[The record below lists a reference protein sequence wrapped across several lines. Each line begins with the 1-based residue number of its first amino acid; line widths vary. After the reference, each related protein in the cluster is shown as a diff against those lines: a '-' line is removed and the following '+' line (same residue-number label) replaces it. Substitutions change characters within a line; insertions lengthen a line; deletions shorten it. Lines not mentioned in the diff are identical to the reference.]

1 LATLLDAVNAV
12 GSRAK
17 FLDTGGKL
25 TQLEDSARQL
35 YIDVAIQ
42 CWNEAIVELYDAAR
56 EPMPTELVEA
66 VFQLVANQRLVS
78 LPAGLVKLHFPL
90 IQQSQG
96 YQIFEA
102 DYLAI
107 QRAQLT
113 TQNFIGRPN
122 YAAIDPVTG
131 DLFLDRTPTIAEAG
145 EIYTMWYDKDV
156 LLSDATDT
164 MPFNDTV
171 YKMLIPAVTEKWK
184 IEFNK
189 EFTDGLWAKQMGLA
203 ARHLSRS
210 VRHSHYF

>member
-1 LATLLDAVNAV
+1 MATLLDAVNAI

-56 EPMPTELVEA
+56 EPMPTELA
-66 VFQLVANQRLVS
+66 SGVFQLVNGSRVVS
-78 LPAGLVKLHFPL
+78 LPTALVKLHFPI
-90 IQQSQG
+90 IQQSDG

-113 TQNFIGRPN
+113 PLTFTGRPN
-122 YAAIDPVTG
+122 YAAIDPTNG
-131 DLFLDRTPTIAEAG
+131 SLYLDRTPTSAEAG
-145 EIYTMWYDKDV
+145 EVYSYWYDKDV

-171 YKMLIPAVTEKWK
+171 YQMLIPAVTEKWK

-203 ARHLSRS
+203 ARHLSRT